1 LSLFSL
7 FKEGSDGALKESE
20 IPAGERNYFLSGRSD
35 VFEQD
40 GKFYI
45 FMGKF
50 FGWEEAEKIHIFP
63 NGTVSALSGFL
74 NEAAVVTTAGR
85 ILKEGRV
92 IFDS

>member
-1 LSLFSL
+1 M
-7 FKEGSDGALKESE
+7 KENE
-20 IPAGERNYFLSGRSD
+20 IPAGERNYFLSGRTD

-45 FMGKF
+45 FMGNF
-50 FGWEEAEKIHIFP
+50 FGWEMADKIHIFP

-74 NEAAVVTTAGR
+74 NEAAVSSAAKR

-92 IFDS
+92 ILDS